1 MIGKSKAVVLALV
14 LAVLLPMGDSRAQH
28 VRSLSASDVGKL
40 WMSAA
45 RQADDAGVRLRED
58 IIVAHNVAVDSER
71 DLNTRLEACARLRD
85 DPTVPPEIREWA
97 ELRPLLI
104 VREQGDL
111 QFLIQVVD
119 AWLLENPESDFFYR
133 VMLIP
138 FAYLPVS
145 PLETL
150 PIPHQERIALL
161 ERFAAPILQNVDYRH
176 PDYIP
181 TAVHIAQ
188 GLRNLAGKSHHELYR
203 ELSTGE
209 GMPDSSKALLR
220 AERMDD
226 LLRREKYYRKAA
238 KAAQFMRNDLI
249 RSKPIAMKEK
259 DLARMEKNIA
269 SALEQIER
277 QLAEEAAP

>member
-1 MIGKSKAVVLALV
+1 MNGRSKAVVLALV
-14 LAVLLPMGDSRAQH
+14 LAVVLPMEDSRAQH
-28 VRSLSASDVGKL
+28 LGPLTASDVGKL
-40 WMSAA
+40 WMYAA

-58 IIVAHNVAVDSER
+58 IIVTRNVAEDSER
-71 DLNTRLEACARLRD
+71 DLNTRLEACAILRD

-111 QFLIQVVD
+111 QFLFQVVET
-119 AWLLENPESDFFYR
+119 WLRENPESDYFYR

-138 FAYLPVS
+138 FAYLPLS
-145 PLETL
+145 PLEKL
-150 PIPHQERIALL
+150 PIPYRERIALL

-188 GLRNLAGKSHHELYR
+188 GLRNLGGKCHHELYK

-226 LLRREKYYRKAA
+226 LLRREIYYRKAA
-238 KAAQFMRNDLI
+238 EAAQKMRNDLAQ
-249 RSKPIAMKEK
+249 SKPIAMKEK
-259 DLARMEKNIA
+259 HLTRMEKNIA

-277 QLAEEAAP
+277 QLAAEES